1 MNTTRGGDAMTMKSR
16 KEYNQRTKL
25 IAEFEKEYGADVFYQ
40 LMGKI
45 AKLRKQGVDIEGEFD
60 KAIKQADMAA

>member
-1 MNTTRGGDAMTMKSR
+1 MTMKSR

-25 IAEFEKEYGADVFYQ
+25 ISYFEKEYGAKEFYE

-45 AKLRKQGVDIEGEFD
+45 VRLRKQGVDIEGKFD

>member
-1 MNTTRGGDAMTMKSR
+1 MTMKSR
-16 KEYNQRTKL
+16 KEYNQRAK
-25 IAEFEKEYGADVFYQ
+25 IISEFEKEYGAKGFYE
-40 LMGKI
+40 LMRRI